1 MIYSSFMIQSRSVPV
16 NVRES
21 PTQRT
26 SSEKRYHDAG
36 TCWWRSTTFCLL
48 PLAAVSFA
56 VVHIISGWARCLM
69 GWFRDNMGNGSCDT
83 RMEGLTPSSRC
94 NDTTKA
100 NQMEFQ
106 NFGRHRQIF
115 LFATI
120 AWATCLFWLSLVGAG
135 VYSKRDIQNYWD
147 SCPLLRWGLQDRN
160 ALEIWH
166 AQLFAK
172 LVCLSLWLHLAWA
185 LFFNLRHALDFV
197 GRGERRVCSGF
208 SPFAEI

>member
-1 MIYSSFMIQSRSVPV
+1 MIYSSFMTQSRSVPV
-16 NVRES
+16 TVRES

-36 TCWWRSTTFCLL
+36 ACWWRSATFCLL

-106 NFGRHRQIF
+106 NFGRHRLIF

-120 AWATCLFWLSLVGAG
+120 ACWRRRLQQARHSKLLGLMSLTSVRTARQERTG
-135 VYSKRDIQNYWD
+135 
-147 SCPLLRWGLQDRN
+147 
-160 ALEIWH
+160 IWR
-166 AQLFAK
+166 AQLLAK

-185 LFFNLRHALDFV
+185 LFCQLV
-197 GRGERRVCSGF
+197 TCSRLCR
-208 SPFAEI
+208 